1 MLTRVPKTPQ
11 TTASY
16 RKPTAGKARA
26 AQLPKGSAS
35 AKSSFYLN
43 SQASTSSLGL
53 AQKPRA
59 ALGSSQSNNYP
70 GIKATIS

>member
-11 TTASY
+11 TTTY
-16 RKPTAGKARA
+16 RKPAAGRARA

-43 SQASTSSLGL
+43 S
-53 AQKPRA
+53 
-59 ALGSSQSNNYP
+59 
-70 GIKATIS
+70 